1 MAPFFISHFYTFHLI
16 TNIPPCVSGGCSI
29 KIQWAYHIVMK
40 SQSSETPILYILKEM
55 VLFYFQVVWQY
66 MEMETFHLRLDEY
79 EEQANG
85 YRRYEQISVTDSQKS
100 LDFVWFFRDEAQ
112 VSLSAIS
119 EQNDLKVF
127 L

>member
-1 MAPFFISHFYTFHLI
+1 
-16 TNIPPCVSGGCSI
+16 
-29 KIQWAYHIVMK
+29 MK
-40 SQSSETPILYILKEM
+40 SQSSETLILYILKDM
-55 VLFYFQVVWQY
+55 VLFYLQAVWQY

-85 YRRYEQISVTDSQKS
+85 YHRYEQISVTDSQKS

-112 VSLSAIS
+112 VSLSAIF

>member
-1 MAPFFISHFYTFHLI
+1 
-16 TNIPPCVSGGCSI
+16 
-29 KIQWAYHIVMK
+29 
-40 SQSSETPILYILKEM
+40 
-55 VLFYFQVVWQY
+55 

-85 YRRYEQISVTDSQKS
+85 YRRYKQISVPHSQRS
-100 LDFVWFFRDEAQ
+100 LGFVCFFRDEAH